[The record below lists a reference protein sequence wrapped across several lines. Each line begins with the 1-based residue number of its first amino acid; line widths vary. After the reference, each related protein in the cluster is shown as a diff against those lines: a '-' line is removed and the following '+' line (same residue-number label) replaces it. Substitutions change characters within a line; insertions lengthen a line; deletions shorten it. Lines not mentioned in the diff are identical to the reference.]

1 MFKHILLATDGSAAS
16 ENAAQLAVDLARTH
30 GARLTAVYVV
40 DPYPFLSIGQ
50 TNPLGFQSYMA
61 AAQQHAAEAHAKV
74 AALCSQGGESLA
86 LQARMV
92 ENVAAASGIV
102 QLAADEGADLIVVG
116 SRGRSGIARLMLGS
130 VASRVVAES
139 PVPVLVAR

>member
-30 GARLTAVYVV
+30 GARLTAVYVA

-50 TNPLGFQSYMA
+50 SNPLGFQSYMA
-61 AAQQHAAEAHAKV
+61 AAQQHAAEAHARV
-74 AALCSQGGESLA
+74 AALCSQGGESVV

-92 ENVAAASGIV
+92 ENVTAASGIV

-116 SRGRSGIARLMLGS
+116 SHGRSGIARLMLGS
-130 VASRVVAES
+130 VAGKVVAES
-139 PVPVLVAR
+139 PIPVLVAR

>member
-16 ENAAQLAVDLARTH
+16 ENAAQLAVDLAHTH

-74 AALCSQGGESLA
+74 AALCSQGGESVV

-102 QLAADEGADLIVVG
+102 QLAANEGADLIVVG